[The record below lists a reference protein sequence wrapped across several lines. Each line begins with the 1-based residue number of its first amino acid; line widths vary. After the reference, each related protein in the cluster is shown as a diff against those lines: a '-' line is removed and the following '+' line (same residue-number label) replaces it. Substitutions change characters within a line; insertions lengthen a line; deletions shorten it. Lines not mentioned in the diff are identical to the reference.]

1 MKKCLRG
8 LVLALFFAAPCCFVL
23 PEAVS
28 ASQWYGDGWYDDE
41 WSDNEWDTWDTT
53 DEETSDDSSWQD
65 FYEGDTQ
72 EESMTV
78 YYGQK
83 GVFESPASWTDRA
96 GVNVPITSKNFSLE
110 NSWDTILTLDEQGGY
125 EVTGVGSA
133 TVEGRF
139 YDASGRLL
147 LTRTYDITAKIDM
160 QEVTLNK
167 TSAKSYVQKSYY
179 YSSAQF
185 EFRLKD
191 PKKHLPSNVYDDE
204 LSCTSSN
211 SEMYVDAY
219 MSDGNTIIVNVQGTG
234 KTTVTLVINEKKFK
248 VKLHVIAVGI
258 NKNSLLLPAGQTSQ
272 LKLSGLKE
280 GIKWSSSNPGVV
292 KVSRDGTVKALR
304 NGNAVIKAKVGD
316 ISLGCAVSVV
326 SQNRY
331 KAICKAVS
339 IAKTSSYSQP
349 KRMQK
354 GYYDCSS
361 LTWTAYKQAGISFG
375 NSYYAP
381 VAADQ
386 AKWCVQ
392 KKQNIKGGLST
403 SNIRNMRLNAGDLMF
418 EEGENNGRYRNIY
431 HVEMIRG
438 YVCYGFDEKE
448 KPILGI
454 AWANRP
460 DDYYLPGGQ
469 MVCRPQ

>member
-8 LVLALFFAAPCCFVL
+8 LFLALCVIVPGCFVQ
-23 PEAVS
+23 PKNVS
-28 ASQWYGDGWYDDE
+28 ASDWYDDGWYDDGWYDDE
-41 WSDNEWDTWDTT
+41 WYAT
-53 DEETSDDSSWQD
+53 DEENSDDSSWED

-72 EESMTV
+72 AQSLIL

-83 GVFESPASWTDRA
+83 GVLESPASWTDAA
-96 GVNVPITSKNFSLE
+96 GVDVPVASKYFSLE
-110 NSWDTILTLDEQGGY
+110 DLWDTVLTLDEQGGY
-125 EVTGVGSA
+125 EVTGVGTA
-133 TVEGRF
+133 AVEGRF

-167 TSAKSYVQKSYY
+167 TSANSYLQKNSY

-191 PKKHLPSNVYDDE
+191 PKKHLPSNVYDNE
-204 LSCTSSN
+204 LSCSSSN
-211 SEMYVDAY
+211 SDMYVDAY
-219 MSDGNTIIVNVQGTG
+219 MSDGNTIIITAQGTG
-234 KTTVTLVINEKKFK
+234 KTTVTLVLNEKKFK
-248 VKLHVIAVGI
+248 VKLRVIAVGI

-280 GIKWSSSNPGVV
+280 GIKWSSSNPAVV
-292 KVSRDGTVKALR
+292 KVSKDGTVKALR
-304 NGNAVIKAKVGD
+304 NGNAVIKAKAGD
-316 ISLGCAVSVV
+316 LSLGCAVSVV

-392 KKQNIKGGLST
+392 KKQNVKGGLSD
-403 SNIRNMRLNAGDLMF
+403 SNIRNMKLNAGDLMF
-418 EEGENNGRYRNIY
+418 EEGQSNGRYRNIY

-438 YVCYGFDEKE
+438 YVCYRFDEKE

-460 DDYYLPGGQ
+460 DDYYLPCGQ
-469 MVCRPQ
+469 LVCRP